1 MAQRADIRTGSA
13 EGNRLSPEPVTKML
27 KLLVIGATR
36 GTGRQVM
43 QQALAAGHSVVALT
57 RDPARIDV
65 PHDVPDQRL
74 SVVRGDVLDPA
85 SLAPALADRNAVIST
100 LGVTSGRAPTTLY
113 SEGMRNII
121 QAMRA
126 TGVRRLVAVSAAPLS
141 SDDGD
146 TLPSRLLLKPLL
158 WTLLRPVYADMARM
172 EDEIRQSGLDWT
184 IMRPPRLTDKPPS
197 GRYRTALNRGVR
209 GGYTISRADLAAA
222 ILTLLDD
229 PTASHA
235 AIGIGY

>member
-1 MAQRADIRTGSA
+1 MVQRTDIRTGFA
-13 EGNRLSPEPVTKML
+13 DVLSPEPARKML

-43 QQALAAGHSVVALT
+43 QQALAAGHAVVALA
-57 RDPARIDV
+57 RDPARIDI
-65 PHDVPDQRL
+65 PNDVPTQQL

-85 SLAPALADRNAVIST
+85 SLAPAMADRDAVIST
-100 LGVTSGRAPTTLY
+100 FGVTSGRAPTTLY

-158 WTLLRPVYADMARM
+158 WALYRPVYADMAAM

-184 IMRPPRLTDKPPS
+184 IVRPPRLTDRPPT
-197 GRYRTALNRGVR
+197 GRYRTALNRSVR
-209 GGYTISRADLAAA
+209 GGRTIRRADLAAA
-222 ILTLLDD
+222 ILKLLDD
-229 PTASHA
+229 PTSIRA
-235 AIGIGY
+235 AVGIGY